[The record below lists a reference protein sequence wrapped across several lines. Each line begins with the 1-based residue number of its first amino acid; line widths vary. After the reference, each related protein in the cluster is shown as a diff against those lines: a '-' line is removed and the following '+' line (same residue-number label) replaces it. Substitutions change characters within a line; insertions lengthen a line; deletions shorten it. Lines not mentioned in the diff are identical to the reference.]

1 MFHLFTLQGQ
11 RIDLPL
17 ENLRTELKVNRTE
30 KQSRPRKHIE
40 DRIREQE
47 HHPREQNSPNREAV
61 EAYRDSG
68 RMVNIKEKV
77 YFVSGIMNSP
87 VISISPD
94 LTVAEVWKKFDESG
108 VRHMP
113 VLSSE
118 GKIKGILSERDI
130 FKQLIIKNI
139 KIDEAKDITVSDI
152 MSHETIAT
160 GPETDI
166 RRVARAMLEQ
176 DIGLMPVVD
185 KEDNLIAVVTRSDIL
200 HAIIHHPELSLW
212 A

>member
-17 ENLRTELKVNRTE
+17 ENLKSELKVNRTE
-30 KQSRPRKHIE
+30 KPSRPRKHIE
-40 DRIREQE
+40 DRIREPE
-47 HHPREQNSPNREAV
+47 HYPREQSSPNREAV

-68 RMVNIKEKV
+68 RMVNIKEKI
-77 YFVSGIMNSP
+77 YYVSEIMNSP

-94 LTVAEVWKKFDESG
+94 MTAADVWKKFDESG

-113 VLSSE
+113 VLSDE
-118 GKIKGILSERDI
+118 GKIKGILSERDL
-130 FKQLIIKNI
+130 FKKLILKNI
-139 KIDEAKDITVSDI
+139 KIDEAKDITVRDI
-152 MSHETIAT
+152 MSHEIIAT

-185 KEDNLIAVVTRSDIL
+185 KENNLIAVVTRSDIL
-200 HAIIHHPELSLW
+200 HAIIHHPGLSLW